1 MNTWNYENGLPPLK
15 KAKLYDE
22 FEFLDNEAVYTTNID
37 GFPYVLYD
45 GDYYEGNKVA
55 FHGEY
60 GMYTVKKIDHDK
72 KNVEL
77 KMDKVLQLND
87 RTVEAVKSHYIGWGM
102 TKEADKVKPNYL
114 FESWIYDNEIKDFTT
129 KKIEFV
135 IDGKLSKNQSIQYQ
149 GIHKII
155 NIQKNE
161 DGLFEIFAEP
171 YVTTI
176 IFPLYPYIKN
186 GEIICWYEDMKD
198 VWLRQAKNCNK

>member
-45 GDYYEGNKVA
+45 GDYFEGDKVT
-55 FHGEY
+55 FHGEF

-72 KNVEL
+72 KHVEL

-87 RTVEAVKSHYIGWGM
+87 RTVEAMKSHYIGWGM

-114 FESWIYDNEIKDFTT
+114 WTYASLFGVVGLS
-129 KKIEFV
+129 IE
-135 IDGKLSKNQSIQYQ
+135 GKLSKNQVVQFNKDIVKITELKKYPD
-149 GIHKII
+149 GI
-155 NIQKNE
+155 
-161 DGLFEIFAEP
+161 
-171 YVTTI
+171 TTI
-176 IFPLYPYIKN
+176 IGQIIPKTIVFALYPYIKN
-186 GEIICWYEDMKD
+186 GEVICWYEDMKD
-198 VWLRQAKNCNK
+198 AWLRQARDWMGEVYKQ